1 MIDLSQL
8 SALPDVLIVDGH
20 GYAHPRR
27 FGIACHL
34 GVLLDLPTIGCAKSL
49 LVGKV
54 PRGLG
59 ETPGSRAE
67 IIDRGEVVGLAVR
80 TRRNSK
86 PVYVTVGQRVDLPS
100 AARIILACGRG
111 YRLPEPTRLA
121 HSLAAK
127 LKGDLS

>member
-1 MIDLSQL
+1 
-8 SALPDVLIVDGH
+8 V
-20 GYAHPRR
+20 
-27 FGIACHL
+27 
-34 GVLLDLPTIGCAKSL
+34 
-49 LVGKV
+49 
-54 PRGLG
+54 LG

-67 IIDRGEVVGLAVR
+67 IIDRSEVVGLAVR

-111 YRLPEPTRLA
+111 YRLPEPTRHA
-121 HSLAAK
+121 HNLAAK